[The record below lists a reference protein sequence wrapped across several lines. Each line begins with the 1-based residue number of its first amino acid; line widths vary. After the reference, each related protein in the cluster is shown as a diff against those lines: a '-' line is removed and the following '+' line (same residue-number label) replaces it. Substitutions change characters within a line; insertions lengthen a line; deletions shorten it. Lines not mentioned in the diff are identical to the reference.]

1 MLKFD
6 FDEAGRT
13 LTCRFSGQLD
23 TAKCAEM
30 EKDLFNKIGEVSKT
44 GGDLRLVFDLG
55 EVEFVT
61 SAFLRLCLKA
71 AKKVKE
77 NDFAVVNQSPYVKKI
92 FKIAGFDRT
101 FNIS

>member
-13 LTCRFSGQLD
+13 LTCRFSGQFD
-23 TAKCAEM
+23 MIKCAEM
-30 EKDLFNKIGEVSKT
+30 EKDLFDRIGEVSEST
-44 GGDLRLVFDLG
+44 GDLRLVFDLG
-55 EVEFVT
+55 EVDFVT

-71 AKKVKE
+71 AKSVKE
-77 NDFAVVNQSPYVKKI
+77 NDFAIVNKSPYVKKI